1 MAELKATLT
10 FDMDA
15 GMESFRA
22 LAEDNARLRTLIKDT
37 EHADTHRGDWWC
49 PWCQMR
55 LVSGATDDPLRHTD
69 DCPAFTPTG
78 EVK

>member
-15 GMESFRA
+15 GVEAFKAM
-22 LAEDNARLRTLIKDT
+22 AEDNARLRELIKQAEHGDT
-37 EHADTHRGDWWC
+37 NRGDWWC
-49 PWCQMR
+49 PWCETR
-55 LVSGATDDPLRHTD
+55 LAINSPRHTTG
-69 DCPAFTPTG
+69 CPAFTPTG